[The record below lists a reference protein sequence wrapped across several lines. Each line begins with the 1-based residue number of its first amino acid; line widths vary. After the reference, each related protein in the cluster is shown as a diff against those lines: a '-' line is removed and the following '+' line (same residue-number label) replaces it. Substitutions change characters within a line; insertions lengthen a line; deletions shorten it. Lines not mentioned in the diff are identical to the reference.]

1 MCGNPATPTTNEK
14 TLLHVL
20 TMFFINEDNTYAMK
34 KLGTLVIM
42 LITLLFT
49 TSVLAKTNHRLKGES
64 SYYAEY
70 HHGKLTA
77 NGEVFNMYAMTAAH
91 RTLPLCTKVKVTNLR
106 NQKSVLVT
114 INDRGPYAKNRI
126 LDLSKGAARKLD
138 MMKSGVAPVRIDIV
152 SLPKTKFQYKRRC

>member
-1 MCGNPATPTTNEK
+1 MCGNTATQTTNEK

-49 TSVLAKTNHRLKGES
+49 TSVLAKTNHRLIGVS
-64 SYYAEY
+64 SYYADF

-106 NQKSVLVT
+106 NQNVVYVT

-126 LDLSKGAARKLD
+126 LDLSKGAAMKLG
-138 MMKSGVAPVRIDIV
+138 MIKSGVANVKIEIV
-152 SLPKTKFQYKRRC
+152 SLPKTKFTYKRRC

>member
-1 MCGNPATPTTNEK
+1 MCGNPATQITNEK

-138 MMKSGVAPVRIDIV
+138 MMKSGVATVRIDIV